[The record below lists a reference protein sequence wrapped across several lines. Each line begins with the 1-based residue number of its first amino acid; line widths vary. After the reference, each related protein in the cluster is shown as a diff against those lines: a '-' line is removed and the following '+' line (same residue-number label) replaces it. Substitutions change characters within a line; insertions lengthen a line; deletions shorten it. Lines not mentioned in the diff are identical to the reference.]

1 MRPPHR
7 TRAPGFSLLELLVAI
22 ALLGVLAVLLWR
34 GLGGVIAQRERI
46 DRDAAHVERVIRL
59 LAQLERDL
67 AQRAP
72 DVVIPAGVEAS
83 GGLPRALE
91 VRLQREGNAQLVI
104 LRTAPDAGGP
114 LRLERVRYF
123 VAQGA
128 LLREAS
134 PPSSTWPLAP
144 PPPPLRLLDAVERL
158 SVRLLRLE
166 PRSGAGPSA
175 AVAGSDARVTGIEV
189 SVERANGERYVRVVA
204 L

>member
-1 MRPPHR
+1 MRPRHR
-7 TRAPGFSLLELLVAI
+7 TRAPGFSLLELLVAV

-46 DRDAAHVERVIRL
+46 DRDAVHVERVIRL

-72 DVVIPAGVEAS
+72 DVVIPAAVEAS

-91 VRLQREGNAQLVI
+91 LSFQREGNAQLVI
-104 LRTAPDAGGP
+104 LRTAPDTGGP

-134 PPSSTWPLAP
+134 PPSGAWP
-144 PPPPLRLLDAVERL
+144 PPPPAPPLPLLDAVQRL

-166 PRSGAGPSA
+166 PRSGAGPAA
-175 AVAGSDARVTGIEV
+175 AVGEARVTGVEV
-189 SVERANGERYVRVVA
+189 SIERANGERYVRVVA

>member
-1 MRPPHR
+1 L
-7 TRAPGFSLLELLVAI
+7 RAPGFSLLELLVAI

-46 DRDAAHVERVIRL
+46 DRDAAHVERVVRL

-72 DVVIPAGVEAS
+72 DMVVPAAAESSV
-83 GGLPRALE
+83 GLPRALQVALE
-91 VRLQREGNAQLVI
+91 REGNAQLVI

-134 PPSSTWPLAP
+134 PPSSAWPLAP
-144 PPPPLRLLDAVERL
+144 PAPPLRLLDAVERL
-158 SVRLLRLE
+158 SVRLLTLE
-166 PRSGAGPSA
+166 PRSGAGAGA
-175 AVAGSDARVTGIEV
+175 AMASSDPRVTGIEV
-189 SVERANGERYVRVVA
+189 SFERANGERYVRVIA

>member
-1 MRPPHR
+1 MRPPHG

-67 AQRAP
+67 AQCAP
-72 DVVIPAGVEAS
+72 DMVIPAAVEAS
-83 GGLPRALE
+83 AGLPRALE

-104 LRTAPDAGGP
+104 LRIAPAAGGP
-114 LRLERVRYF
+114 TRLQRVRYF
-123 VAQGA
+123 VEQGS

-134 PPSSTWPLAP
+134 PPGSGWPLAP
-144 PPPPLRLLDAVERL
+144 PAPPLRLLDAVERL
-158 SVRLLRLE
+158 SVRLLTVE
-166 PRSGAGPSA
+166 PRSAAAPGA
-175 AVAGSDARVTGIEV
+175 AVAGGDARVTGIEV
-189 SVERANGERYVRVVA
+189 SIQRYVRVVA